1 MVPLV
6 VVILVE
12 FVGMRKTL
20 GAVVMAVACTAATQA
35 QEASPERAKAIEM
48 AASSVFIRKNCPGF
62 ATDAERLAMS
72 LPGGGG
78 DLGSFMSNPANQ
90 VMISIRVALYE
101 KNRDQW
107 CRELSARYGNTFIRR
122 R

>member
-1 MVPLV
+1 MA
-6 VVILVE
+6 ILME

-48 AASSVFIRKNCPGF
+48 AASSVFIRKNCPEF
-62 ATDAERLAMS
+62 ETDAERLALS

-90 VMISIRVALYE
+90 VMISIRVTLYE
-101 KNRDQW
+101 KNRAHS
-107 CRELSARYGNTFIRR
+107 CRELPARYGNTFIRQR
-122 R
+122 